1 METAISASA
10 GVHLP
15 PKINLA
21 RFGMLTFLASE
32 VMLFAGLISA
42 YLILWISRGSLF
54 KPDWAESWP
63 VALTGMNTVILV
75 GSSFVLLWGEKNVV
89 KGLSASL
96 PLFIT
101 TIMGATFVCI
111 QGYEWTN
118 LKEHENLWFNTAGT
132 YTSTFFTLTGFHGL
146 HVAIGVLLLFSSLIF
161 SLRGRFTPHD
171 HALLECAS
179 LYWHFVDIVWVFLF
193 TILYVL
199 PPVLRW
205 LFH

>member
-32 VMLFAGLISA
+32 AMLFAGLISA

-54 KPDWAESWP
+54 RPDWASAWP
-63 VALTGMNTVILV
+63 VTLTGMNTVILV
-75 GSSFVLLWGEKNVV
+75 GSSFTLLWGEKNVV

-96 PLFIT
+96 PLLIT
-101 TIMGATFVCI
+101 TVMGATFVGI
-111 QGYEWTN
+111 QAFEWTN

-132 YTSTFFTLTGFHGL
+132 YSSTFFTLTGFHGL
-146 HVAIGVLLLFSSLIF
+146 HVAIGVLLLFSSLVY

-171 HALLECAS
+171 HSFLECAS

-193 TILYVL
+193 SILYVL
-199 PPVLRW
+199 P
-205 LFH
+205 LFLHHH

>member
-32 VMLFAGLISA
+32 AMLFAGLISA
-42 YLILWISRGSLF
+42 YLILWISRGSAF
-54 KPDWAESWP
+54 RPEWAESWP
-63 VALTGMNTVILV
+63 VFLTGMNTVILV
-75 GSSFVLLWGEKNVV
+75 GSSFTLLWGEKNVV

-101 TIMGATFVCI
+101 TIMGATFVGV

-118 LKEHENLWFNTAGT
+118 LKLHENLWFNTAGT
-132 YTSTFFTLTGFHGL
+132 YSSTFFTLTGFHGL

-171 HALLECAS
+171 HSLLECAS

-193 TILYVL
+193 SILYVL
-199 PPVLRW
+199 P
-205 LFH
+205 LFLHHS